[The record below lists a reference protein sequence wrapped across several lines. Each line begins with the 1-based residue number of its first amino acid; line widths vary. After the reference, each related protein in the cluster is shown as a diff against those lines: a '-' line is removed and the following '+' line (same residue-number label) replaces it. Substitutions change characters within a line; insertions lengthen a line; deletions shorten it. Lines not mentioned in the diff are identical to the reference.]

1 MGSQLHLKSIIR
13 FFVQYALR
21 RTVFIFME
29 KTKRKFKISIQLK
42 TSIIITLFALFLGT
56 IAIVFF
62 YRVIYRTDNDH
73 TKATAQNISATV
85 AETIDVDKYVVVKDK
100 IQSILDTIE
109 NPVFSDDWGSPEW
122 NDYIAQFDSVQVECA
137 TEFNHLL
144 NSLSKAVEK
153 TTIDVDCIY
162 LVFVDIRTQGFVY
175 VIDSAGE
182 DGCPPGCIDPI
193 YDINKEVLTNPDRGF
208 PPYITN
214 TAEYG
219 WLCTAGTPIY
229 NGDTVVGYAMV
240 DISMTTM
247 RAIQSR
253 NVLQMGLYVLGT
265 IVILWVIGFV
275 LIHFILIKPIRNL
288 TNAAKKYV
296 STEDNQDSE
305 IFAKL
310 NIKTKDEVE
319 ELANAM
325 GEMEKDINRQINE
338 LKDMNVK
345 LIETKQEANLMTEL
359 ANKDGLTGVRNKISY
374 DSTVKDLS
382 EKINSG
388 AKVHFGI
395 AMIDLN
401 DLKVV
406 NDECGHSAGD
416 IALMKLS
423 SVICGVFVHSPVF
436 RVGGDEFV
444 VLLQNNDYRRIDK
457 LVEEFDKKISDLQN
471 DEYLRDFEKISAAI
485 GYAKYNPEIDKTVQD
500 VFNRADEAMYN
511 KKREMKNQQ
520 E

>member
-1 MGSQLHLKSIIR
+1 
-13 FFVQYALR
+13 
-21 RTVFIFME
+21 
-29 KTKRKFKISIQLK
+29 
-42 TSIIITLFALFLGT
+42 
-56 IAIVFF
+56 
-62 YRVIYRTDNDH
+62 
-73 TKATAQNISATV
+73 
-85 AETIDVDKYVVVKDK
+85 
-100 IQSILDTIE
+100 
-109 NPVFSDDWGSPEW
+109 
-122 NDYIAQFDSVQVECA
+122 
-137 TEFNHLL
+137 
-144 NSLSKAVEK
+144 
-153 TTIDVDCIY
+153 
-162 LVFVDIRTQGFVY
+162 
-175 VIDSAGE
+175 
-182 DGCPPGCIDPI
+182 
-193 YDINKEVLTNPDRGF
+193 
-208 PPYITN
+208 
-214 TAEYG
+214 
-219 WLCTAGTPIY
+219 
-229 NGDTVVGYAMV
+229 
-240 DISMTTM
+240 MTTM
-247 RAIQSR
+247 RAIQSH

-444 VLLQNNDYRRIDK
+444 VLLQNNDYKRIDK